1 MTSEQH
7 LTTRR
12 LPTQKTHR
20 RRIGSY
26 VPGILYNVAET
37 LVPHTGCGEPQTLM
51 SATYRTGSKAA
62 LSLLFLAPLAFG
74 FQPNPQAEAAEALT
88 KQYCA
93 GCHNNR
99 LKSASLSLEG
109 LDLSKVSA
117 DAGLWEKVLRKVE
130 AKQMPPNG
138 LPHPSAA
145 AEKAFTKYLET
156 QLDTAAM
163 DHPNP
168 GRPTIHRLNRN
179 EYSNAVRDV
188 LALDIKPGDTL
199 PLDDTGY
206 GFDNIGDVLSLSP
219 VLIERYMSVGRLVA
233 RQAIGV
239 TDVKPTVD
247 SFFSVKPVRG
257 GRRNERISD
266 DVPFDSS
273 GGLSFNYS
281 FPVDAEYLFR
291 IKMPT
296 PQTNPTDTAVPM
308 SPVLELRVPVKA
320 GVHHVGLTF
329 MRSGAVP
336 EVLPQLGNGRGA
348 GGGGG
353 GRGGLPPTPLTARLD
368 LRLDGSRLKLYEVS
382 EGNNGPSFNE
392 FSIGGPYNIAG
403 SGNSPSRQRIFVCT
417 PANAAEE
424 LPCARKIVGTLGRRA
439 YRRPVTDAD
448 IKPLLSFY
456 AAGRKEKDFNN
467 GIEMALRAVLVSP
480 GFLFRVER
488 DPSGVP
494 AGTIHRVNDFELASR
509 MSFFLWSSVPDDQL
523 LGLAEQGRLK
533 DRTVVEQQV
542 ARMLD
547 DPKSRAFVSNFSG
560 QWLFLRN
567 LDQVKP
573 DPDVFPEFDPS
584 LRKAFQQE
592 TQMFFNAILRD
603 NRPLTEFL
611 DAKYTFLNERLAQF
625 YGIHGVYGPQFRRV
639 GLTDAKRGG
648 LLSQGSILTVTSYPN
663 RTSVVQRGKWVLE
676 NLLGTPPPAPPPNIP
691 ALDPHGKD
699 GKMTMRQA
707 MEMHRANPVCAS
719 CHSRMDPIGFALEN
733 FDGIGQW
740 RDKDNGVAIDSS
752 GTLPDGSAFDG
763 AAGLRNALLTAH
775 KDEFI
780 ATFTEK
786 LMTYALG
793 RGVEPYDRPAMRA
806 IIREAATQNST
817 IPAFIN
823 AIVGSP
829 QFQMRVSAQTVSQTP
844 APAAKRTKKS

>member
-1 MTSEQH
+1 MNAS
-7 LTTRR
+7 R
-12 LPTQKTHR
+12 LPLVCCGVSQK
-20 RRIGSY
+20 
-26 VPGILYNVAET
+26 
-37 LVPHTGCGEPQTLM
+37 LM
-51 SATYRTGSKAA
+51 SLTSAIITKVAA
-62 LSLLFLAPLAFG
+62 VLILAPLAFA
-74 FQPNPQAEAAEALT
+74 FQSNPGAEGAQALT
-88 KQYCA
+88 KQYCV
-93 GCHNNR
+93 GCHNNK

-117 DAGLWEKVLRKVE
+117 DAGLWERVLRKVE

-138 LPHPSAA
+138 LPHPDAV

-156 QLDTAAM
+156 ELDSAAAS
-163 DHPNP
+163 HPNP

-239 TDVKPTVD
+239 TDVKATVD
-247 SFFSVKPVRG
+247 SFFPVKPARG
-257 GRRNERISD
+257 ARRNERISD
-266 DVPFDSS
+266 KLPFDSA
-273 GGLSFNYS
+273 GGLSFDYS
-281 FPVDAEYLFR
+281 FPVDAEYVFK
-291 IKMPT
+291 IKLPT
-296 PQTNPTDTAVPM
+296 PPVNPQDTAVPAA
-308 SPVLELRVPVKA
+308 PVVELRMSVGA

-329 MRSGAVP
+329 MRSGAVA
-336 EVLPQLGNGRGA
+336 EVLPQLGNQRG

-353 GRGGLPPTPLTARLD
+353 GRGAPPVPLTAHLD
-368 LRLDGSRLKLYEVS
+368 LRLDGKRLKLYDVS
-382 EGNNGPSFNE
+382 EGNNGASFTE

-403 SGNSPSRQRIFVCT
+403 SGNSPSRRRIFVCS
-417 PANAAEE
+417 PANAGEE
-424 LPCARKIVGTLGRRA
+424 LPCARKILSTLGRRA

-448 IKPLLSFY
+448 VKPLLAFY
-456 AAGRKEKDFNN
+456 SNGRKEKDFNN
-467 GIEMALRAVLVSP
+467 GIEMALRAMLVSP
-480 GFLFRVER
+480 NFLFRVER
-488 DPSGVP
+488 DPAGVP

-509 MSFFLWSSVPDDQL
+509 LSFFLWSSVPDDEL
-523 LGLAEQGRLK
+523 LLLADQGKLNDQK
-533 DRTVVEQQV
+533 VVEQQV

-547 DPKSRAFVSNFSG
+547 DPKSKAFVSNFSG

-611 DAKYTFLNERLAQF
+611 DAKYTYANERLAQF
-625 YGIHGVYGPQFRRV
+625 YGIRGVYGSQFRRV
-639 GLTDAKRGG
+639 ELTDTRRGG

-663 RTSVVQRGKWVLE
+663 RTSVVQRGRWVLE

-699 GKMTMRQA
+699 GKMSMRQA

-719 CHSRMDPIGFALEN
+719 CHSKMDPIGFALEN

-740 RDKDNGVAIDSS
+740 RDKDNGAVIDSS

-763 AAGLRNALLTAH
+763 AAGLRKALLENH

-780 ATFTEK
+780 STFTEK

-793 RGVEPYDRPAMRA
+793 RGVEPYDRPAMRS
-806 IIREAATQNST
+806 IIREAATQGST

-823 AIVGSP
+823 AIVSSP